1 MITDTVI
8 FFKFHIENI
17 TVWALSFPDFIII
30 LIHAGYRT
38 CTAGHTFAQIEIDR
52 VFFTAAP
59 SFSFHSAWNC
69 MPESRNKD
77 PHAYRTSGN

>member
-38 CTAGHTFAQIEIDR
+38 GTAGHTFAQIEIDR
-52 VFFTAAP
+52 VFFHCCTFLLIPQRVELYAGK
-59 SFSFHSAWNC
+59 
-69 MPESRNKD
+69 PE
-77 PHAYRTSGN
+77 

>member
-38 CTAGHTFAQIEIDR
+38 GTASHTFAQIEIDR
-52 VFFTAAP
+52 VFFHCCNFFLIQQRVELYAGK
-59 SFSFHSAWNC
+59 
-69 MPESRNKD
+69 PE
-77 PHAYRTSGN
+77 